1 MPVIETPKQPGQDEE
16 QAAAEKNF
24 GDKLVSQ
31 FDLPAS
37 LTSAIEDAEK
47 EAAKPKEEEVP
58 EVEEAQPEAKEE
70 EVEVAEEKAPEA
82 EEDEE
87 LIPKSKVQKR
97 LDEITREKKLLEVR
111 LRALEEKSSQAPQ
124 TQDEDLAK
132 LEKMSDAEL
141 ASLKRQVRVSQIQ
154 QSADSNM
161 VNKLLDLEEKIDSV
175 RATSP
180 QRFEK
185 NQNLQ
190 FQQAMAMTASEV
202 PNFEK
207 SQKDIFAIADNLYR
221 ATPELHGSVSGK
233 ARAWT
238 LAVEHYK
245 VLSQSMAGKSKVEDS
260 ERRMNTLKKKIS
272 VETVA
277 KKAATE
283 PDDESKL
290 FKRAKNGT
298 YNDKLAFIRAKFNTD
313 ADMDSFLNREK

>member
-1 MPVIETPKQPGQDEE
+1 MALVEIAKQPGQDEE

-37 LTSAIEDAEK
+37 LTQAIDTAEK
-47 EAAKPKEEEVP
+47 EAAKQPEVEEVP
-58 EVEEAQPEAKEE
+58 EVEEAQPEVKEE
-70 EVEVAEEKAPEA
+70 EVAEEKTPEA

-111 LRALEEKSSQAPQ
+111 LRALEEKATQAPQ
-124 TQDEDLAK
+124 NQDEDLAK
-132 LEKMSDAEL
+132 LEKMSLEEL
-141 ASLKRQVRVSQIQ
+141 ENLKDQVRMTQFD
-154 QSADSNM
+154 SANDKPLL
-161 VNKLLDLEEKIDSV
+161 NKLLVLEKKIDSTM
-175 RATSP
+175 RTAP
-180 QRFEK
+180 NRFSQ
-185 NQNLQ
+185 NQVSKFNEAV
-190 FQQAMAMTASEV
+190 AMSSSEV
-202 PNFEK
+202 PNFDK
-207 SQKDIFAIADNLYR
+207 AQKDIFAIAKNLYDS
-221 ATPELHGSVSGK
+221 TPELHSSVSGQ
-233 ARAWT
+233 ARAWN

-272 VETVA
+272 VETVS

-290 FKRAKNGT
+290 FKMAKNGT

>member
-1 MPVIETPKQPGQDEE
+1 MSVIEIAKQPGQDDE
-16 QAAAEKNF
+16 QIAAEKNF

-37 LTSAIEDAEK
+37 LTQAIEGAEK
-47 EAAKPKEEEVP
+47 EAVQKKEEEVP
-58 EVEEAQPEAKEE
+58 EAEEAQPEATEE
-70 EVEVAEEKAPEA
+70 EVVEEKAPEA

-111 LRALEEKSSQAPQ
+111 LRALEEKSSQTPQ
-124 TQDEDLAK
+124 THDEDLAK

-180 QRFEK
+180 QRFAQSQVSKFNE
-185 NQNLQ
+185 
-190 FQQAMAMTASEV
+190 AVSMTSSEV
-202 PNFEK
+202 PNFDK
-207 SQKDIFAIADNLYR
+207 AQKDIFAIAKNLYDS
-221 ATPELHGSVSGK
+221 TPELHSSVSGQ

-283 PDDESKL
+283 PDDDSKL

-298 YNDKLAFIRAKFNTD
+298 YNDKLAFIRNKFNTD
-313 ADMDSFLNREK
+313 GDIDSFLNREK